1 VVYSRSTHSRLIEPS
16 TSRVYLSAFCDTS
29 LCWERWYSLGDVRQ
43 GDPTMTSW
51 RVRTLVR
58 TLLTFNPSAPIQSR
72 AVVAS
77 GLLMAVCLTSSFCW
91 QANAQTD
98 WEIMQLAYDFPH
110 EILHSGM
117 AISESDRMDVPSTY
131 TDVYVR
137 SGPGPKAKRMLDG
150 AKLPKWSPDRGKLAF
165 LTYCRPLGGSMCVEI
180 AKADGSHRVRLTTD
194 HEKDW
199 VSAFNFSWSP
209 SGGEIAYIQGDQ
221 KQKWMTLGIV
231 RPDGSG
237 RKEIQNLQC
246 PSLIATVDWSP
257 DGQKIALTGCSSK
270 GPTIVIVDRT
280 GEGSHVVVDGSGP
293 LWSPDGKMLLFRKQG
308 LCVVNADGTEERK
321 VLEGEDALFGLT
333 WLPSGHGIAFA
344 SPRLGASETLRIM
357 TSPGEN
363 KTVSEI
369 FRINVDGTGLQK
381 VASGVGEGL
390 SFATPIFSPDFLSR

>member
-1 VVYSRSTHSRLIEPS
+1 MSFNLRLSSWMIAGALLLTAYSGSRSGQQVDGS
-16 TSRVYLSAFCDTS
+16 
-29 LCWERWYSLGDVRQ
+29 
-43 GDPTMTSW
+43 
-51 RVRTLVR
+51 
-58 TLLTFNPSAPIQSR
+58 
-72 AVVAS
+72 
-77 GLLMAVCLTSSFCW
+77 
-91 QANAQTD
+91 TD
-98 WEIMQLAYDFPH
+98 WEIKQLAYDFPH

-117 AISESDRMDVPSTY
+117 AISESDRMEVPSTY

-137 SGPGPKAKRMLDG
+137 SGPGPKGKRMLDG
-150 AKLPKWSPDRGKLAF
+150 AKLPKWSPDHGNLAF

-209 SGGEIAYIQGDQ
+209 SGDEIAYIQGDQ

-246 PSLIATVDWSP
+246 PSLIATLDWSP
-257 DGQKIALTGCSSK
+257 DGQKIALTGCSSN
-270 GPTIVIVDRT
+270 GPTIMIVDRT
-280 GEGSHVVVDGSGP
+280 GDGAHVVADGDGP
-293 LWSPDGKMLLFRKQG
+293 QWSPDGKMLLFRKKG

-321 VLEGEDALFGLT
+321 ILDGEVALFGLT

-344 SPRLGASETLRIM
+344 SSRDNVTDIFRILS
-357 TSPGEN
+357 SPNEN
-363 KTVSEI
+363 KGASEI

-381 VASGVGEGL
+381 VASGARRSL
-390 SFATPIFSPDFLSR
+390 SFASPIFSSDEQQLLVVSDSSLKSLWQDILPDGRAYYLDRLSEKDVPVVLLIDLTTGREHRLVAGAHPDVVWGHK